1 MLRRLALRLL
11 NVFRPGRAEPDL
23 AREVSAHLML
33 LEDGFRRRGLSAE
46 DARLAARRAFGGVEH
61 TKDLHRD
68 ARSFVWLDD
77 ARRDLIYA
85 MRALRRNPGFAATAI
100 LTLALGIGA
109 NTTIFSLIN
118 TLILRPLPVR
128 HPEQLVELLSRYPSD
143 PAGNWFPWKYYQQYR
158 AQNHVF
164 ADLIGT
170 SSAQFQ
176 LTRDGSEAETID
188 GEYVEGTFFRALGV
202 QPALGRLFGPEDD
215 RVGTANEAVAV
226 VSWPCWKNR
235 FTGDP
240 DIVGRRIT
248 LDGAAA
254 TVIGVTRQ
262 EFFGLEVGSTP
273 EVWVPAAMQALTGRS
288 DNPGPGHWGGSWKLM
303 GRLNAGAS
311 TEQARAEMRVLDRT
325 RIEETA
331 AASGNAQWRRVVI
344 DVVPA
349 SAGFS
354 TLRRGFAAPLLV
366 VMAIV
371 GVLLVLMC
379 TNIASMLLAR
389 GAARQREMAV
399 RVSLGAGRLRLVRQV
414 LNESLLLSAAGSVI
428 GVALA
433 YVGAGALVRMI
444 SSGRPIIGLPQ
455 RLEIHVQ
462 PDVRVLLF
470 TAAVALAA
478 GVLFGAAPAWNAV
491 SSSPAASL
499 SVRAGETRSRR
510 RIGQG
515 LVVAQMALSVV
526 LLSAAGLFAGRLS
539 SLRDLDHLGFQR
551 DSVLLVTLDPRG
563 AGYNRTQ
570 LTVLYQELLGRL
582 SAIPGVRSATLSGV
596 TPVQGAGA
604 SRFARVEGFAERPE
618 DRRYL
623 ALNWVGP
630 KFFET
635 LGTPVISGR
644 DFAFDDAN
652 RARVAIV
659 NQTMARYYFKDRNPL
674 GQHVTFDGEDAPYE
688 IVGVVGDAK
697 YLNPHDAVPRT
708 MYMNAFQEGGIAS
721 QFSLRTSVAP
731 AAVAGD
737 VRRVVREVTKNV
749 RVARV
754 TTLAEQV
761 DASIVPERL
770 IATLAGFFGALGALL
785 AAIGL
790 YGLLAYTVTRR
801 TNEIGIRMALGAT
814 SADVIG
820 SVLTSALGLV
830 AGGLIVGAPI
840 AVASRRA
847 AASLID
853 GLPAGSA
860 LPIILAAVVMIAV
873 ALLAAYVPAR
883 RASRVDPME
892 ALRCE

>member
-1 MLRRLALRLL
+1 MRFIRRLI
-11 NVFRPGRAEPDL
+11 NVVRPDRAEPDL
-23 AREVSAHLML
+23 AREIAAHLAL
-33 LEDGFRRRGLSAE
+33 IEDDFRRRGLSAE
-46 DARLAARRAFGGVEH
+46 DARLAARRVFGGVEQ
-61 TKDLHRD
+61 TKDRHRD

-77 ARRDLIYA
+77 ARRDLQYA
-85 MRALRRNPGFAATAI
+85 ARTLRRNPGFAATAI
-100 LTLALGIGA
+100 VTLALGIGA
-109 NTTIFSLIN
+109 NTAIFSLIN

-128 HPEQLVELLSRYPSD
+128 HPEQLVELLSVYPNE
-143 PAGNWFPWKYYQQYR
+143 PAGNWFAWKYYDQYR

-176 LTRDGSEAETID
+176 LTRDGAEPETID
-188 GEYVEGTFFRALGV
+188 GEYVDGTFFRALGV
-202 QPALGRLFGPEDD
+202 QPAIGRLFGPEDD
-215 RVGTANEAVAV
+215 RVGTANSTVAV
-226 VSWPCWKNR
+226 VSWSCWKNR
-235 FTGDP
+235 FAGDP
-240 DIVGRRIT
+240 DILGRHVT

-288 DNPGPGHWGGSWKLM
+288 DAPGPGHWGGSWKLM
-303 GRLNAGAS
+303 GRLKAGAS
-311 TEQARAEMRVLDRT
+311 IEQARAEMRVLDRT

-331 AASGNAQWRRVVI
+331 AASGNAQWRRVTI

-349 SAGFS
+349 TAGFS

-379 TNIASMLLAR
+379 TNVASMLLAR

-414 LNESLLLSAAGSVI
+414 LTESLLLSATGSLV

-433 YVGAGALVRMI
+433 YVGADALVRMI
-444 SSGRPIIGLPQ
+444 SSGRPIIGLPP

-462 PDVRVLLF
+462 PDTRVLFF

-499 SVRAGETRSRR
+499 NVRGGETRSRR

-515 LVVAQMALSVV
+515 LVVAQVALSLV

-551 DSVLLVTLDPRG
+551 DSVLLVRLDPRG

-570 LTVLYQELLGRL
+570 LTALYQELLGRL
-582 SAIPGVRSATLSGV
+582 SAIPGVRSATLSGT
-596 TPVQGAGA
+596 TPVSGAGA
-604 SRFARVEGFAERPE
+604 ARFARVEGFMERPE
-618 DRRYL
+618 ERRYL
-623 ALNWVGP
+623 SLNWVGP
-630 KFFET
+630 RFFET
-635 LGTPVISGR
+635 MGTPLISGR
-644 DFAFDDAN
+644 DFAFDDAS
-652 RARVAIV
+652 RPRVAIV
-659 NQTMARYYFKDRNPL
+659 NQTMARYYFKDRSPL
-674 GQHVTFDGEDAPYE
+674 GQHVTFDREEAPYE

-697 YLNPHDAVPRT
+697 YLDPHDAFPRT
-708 MYMNAFQEGGIAS
+708 MYMNAFQEGQVAS

-731 AAVAGD
+731 AAVTGD
-737 VRRVVREVTKNV
+737 VRRVVRDVLKNV
-749 RVARV
+749 RVSTV
-754 TTLAEQV
+754 TTLAAQV

-770 IATLAGFFGALGALL
+770 TATLAGFFGALGALL

-814 SADVIG
+814 AADVVG
-820 SVLTSALGLV
+820 GVVKNALAL
-830 AGGLIVGAPI
+830 AAAGLIVGAPLAI
-840 AVASRRA
+840 VGRRVAS
-847 AASLID
+847 SLID

-860 LPIILAAVVMIAV
+860 LPIGVAAIAMIAV

-883 RASRVDPME
+883 RAARVDPMA